1 LFNPARGKYELL
13 MLHQAV
19 LETVHVKGGRVSG
32 EWAPLEAG
40 VGGEVQNISKEQ
52 GVHWRVLADVLTF
65 PRGVKD

>member
-1 LFNPARGKYELL
+1 

-40 VGGEVQNISKEQ
+40 VGVKCKI
-52 GVHWRVLADVLTF
+52 LAKN
-65 PRGVKD
+65 RGCIGGYWLMS